1 MKASTFGTFG
11 FTDDSLLL
19 TDFTTGDA
27 TVHKAE
33 FISDFM
39 RPVVIDSLLNKN
51 VTDLTFITDLDFT
64 LLPFSTA
71 IHSGHLEQLAAAC
84 PNLQQLNLQNNDHCL
99 KGLQMIS
106 WMQSWIVP
114 SCPVGS

>member
-1 MKASTFGTFG
+1 MQVHYGQTAMPLFVKASIFGTFG

-71 IHSGHLEQLAAAC
+71 IHSAVGCCLSESAATQL
-84 PNLQQLNLQNNDHCL
+84 
-99 KGLQMIS
+99 IE
-106 WMQSWIVP
+106 
-114 SCPVGS
+114 